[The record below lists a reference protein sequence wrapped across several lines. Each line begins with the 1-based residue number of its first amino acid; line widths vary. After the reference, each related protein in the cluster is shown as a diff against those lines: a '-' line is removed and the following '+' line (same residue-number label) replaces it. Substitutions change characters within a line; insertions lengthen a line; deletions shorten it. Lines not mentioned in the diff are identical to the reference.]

1 MKLTDLLIV
10 TLLLFVCAACQ
21 MGRIPCPKIKTA
33 KLNKSFRSPSS
44 SLSAKV
50 SLAPESDIQQTKE
63 SRPSEVR
70 FINNISVEEW
80 DCPKPGAKHYMPKS
94 VKENIRK
101 NWKKFESDARK
112 KNEADSVANR

>member
-1 MKLTDLLIV
+1 MRLTKPLIASLLIII
-10 TLLLFVCAACQ
+10 CAACQ
-21 MGRIPCPKIKTA
+21 MGRIPCPKIETV
-33 KLNKSFRSPSS
+33 KLRKSFRAPAS
-44 SLSAKV
+44 SLSAKI
-50 SLAPESDIQQTKE
+50 SPAPESDIQRRD

-112 KNEADSVANR
+112 KNVADSVVSR